1 MSAHWQFVQTVGAA
15 LAAWKVG
22 DDEAAE
28 AVAVTPTLQLAEQA
42 DKQLRALAMS
52 GDDGMASRY

>member
-1 MSAHWQFVQTVGAA
+1 MQTVGAA

-28 AVAVTPTLQLAEQA
+28 AVAMTPTLQLAEQA